1 MADQPKPRNS
11 FSAGQRWINLLNAF
25 LGIAAVIALV
35 VMTNY
40 LSAHHFKRLSW
51 SASSRIELTRQTVR
65 ILQSVTN
72 RINVIIYFDAKEN
85 VDVYDWVSGLLKEYR
100 NVNRRIE
107 IRTVDYTT
115 HPGDAA
121 EILSRYKFSG
131 LKKDFVLFECDGRTR
146 AVQASSLVD
155 LDMNDVIT
163 GVSKEVRKKSFSG
176 EWWFTSAI
184 FTVAYPSQ
192 SKAYFLTGHGEANPD
207 NSVQDMDYGKFAE
220 LLKAEANVGWEKLSL
235 QGTNDVPADCSLLIV
250 ARPSKATL
258 DPGEIERID
267 AYLRRNGRMF
277 VLMNNAV
284 LGADSGIEKV
294 LNKWGIGVGNNMI
307 VDPRNS
313 PARDE
318 SDIMVTTFNAG
329 HPVMK
334 SLASENLPLHMLHP
348 RAVGGLIRQAR
359 PADAPAVQALAS
371 SSTNSQ
377 QKIRLADGKFELD
390 QRMISFP
397 VIAAVEQGSI
407 KNVSTGTR
415 IVVAGD
421 QYFLNNQMIDSA
433 ANRYFAGFAVNWLL
447 DRPQVLLDGIGPRP
461 IKSYKLLVTAGQSRR
476 LQWIL
481 LAGLP
486 GGVML
491 LGTLV
496 WLRRR
501 S

>member
-1 MADQPKPRNS
+1 MADQSQPRNS
-11 FSAGQRWINLLNAF
+11 FSAGQRWINLLNAS

-35 VMTNY
+35 VMANY
-40 LSAHHFKRLSW
+40 LSAHYFKRQSW
-51 SASSRIELTRQTVR
+51 SATSRIELTKQTVR

-72 RINVIIYFDAKEN
+72 QINVIIYFDAKEN
-85 VDVYDWVSGLLKEYR
+85 LDTYEWVSGLLKEYH
-100 NVNRRIE
+100 NVNSRIK

-121 EILSRYKFSG
+121 EILSRFKFSG
-131 LKKDFVLFECDGRTR
+131 LKKDFVLFECGGHTRT
-146 AVQASSLVD
+146 VQAGSLVD
-155 LDMNDVIT
+155 LDMNDLIS

-192 SKAYFLTGHGEANPD
+192 SKAYFLTGHGETNPD

-220 LLKAEANVGWEKLSL
+220 LLKSEANVNWEKLSL
-235 QGTNDVPADCSLLIV
+235 QGTNGIPSDCSLLIV
-250 ARPSKATL
+250 ARPYKATL
-258 DPGEIERID
+258 DASEIERID
-267 AYLRRNGRMF
+267 AYLRRGGRMF

-284 LGADSGIEKV
+284 LGSSSGIEKV
-294 LNKWGIGVGNNMI
+294 LNKWGIGVGNNVV

-313 PARDE
+313 PSRDE
-318 SDIMVTTFNAG
+318 TDIQITTFNAE

-334 SLASENLPLHMLHP
+334 SLVGESLPLHMLHP
-348 RAVGGLIRQAR
+348 RAVGGLTRQAR
-359 PADAPAVQALAS
+359 PADAPTAQWLAA

-377 QKIRLADGKFELD
+377 QKVRLADGKLELD
-390 QRMISFP
+390 PRMTSFP

-461 IKSYKLLVTAGQSRR
+461 IKSYKLLVTAGQSLR
-476 LQWIL
+476 LQWVL

-486 GGVML
+486 GGILL
-491 LGTLV
+491 LGGLV